1 MGGNSAVPT
10 LQPDTETKQMF
21 KIDRIDYSWVYSDAN
36 NRPGGAKTHRQVQP
50 PTPYLLRERFENIS
64 APIIYNGDLLF
75 YFKLSLCLLNK
86 RDFIPLVNNSGN
98 CITKKAVGLLN

>member
-50 PTPYLLRERFENIS
+50 PTP
-64 APIIYNGDLLF
+64 
-75 YFKLSLCLLNK
+75 
-86 RDFIPLVNNSGN
+86 
-98 CITKKAVGLLN
+98 